1 MNSTVSSTKIEFSIN
16 FINEKISIFL
26 CLFGV
31 FTNSLNI
38 AVFTMSKMKDSS
50 FKYMLA
56 TSVSDFFYSIF
67 ELVYFLIL
75 CDDCKLKTKYF
86 SQIYK
91 FLIDDYFTSS
101 LAIFCILVDIV
112 LSIQRYFILIN
123 KPFVQKSLHKWVL
136 LFLFVIA
143 IIYYL
148 PVLFIK
154 KIILVLNL
162 TTNRNE
168 TVNEYDLVS
177 NDIGKS
183 LFGKITPI
191 VLLLIR
197 MLLSTVLLVFINFL
211 NAFEFRKRFYS
222 NDKSQFKYLNLFF

>member
-1 MNSTVSSTKIEFSIN
+1 MSN
-16 FINEKISIFL
+16 
-26 CLFGV
+26 
-31 FTNSLNI
+31 NI

-222 NDKSQFKYLNLFF
+222 NDKS